1 MLDICRRTGA
11 LWLLTPHGLPTD
23 DPYDEAFRVAQLQ
36 LESEEAAFGTAAL
49 LAAAGFP
56 RSWPGPFG
64 ATHRNASR
72 RTSLTES
79 IVLTLTLTLTVTV
92 TLTLILT
99 LALTSRR
106 TSLTESI
113 ASFRNLRAPLLR
125 AALAEV
131 QGLLALGG
139 TRRDQLLVDF
149 ARWRHQIP
157 SLHLP
162 VRLRARIL
170 HDGYRNRYV

>member
-56 RSWPGPFG
+56 RRWPGPFG
-64 ATHRNASR
+64 ATHRNA
-72 RTSLTES
+72 
-79 IVLTLTLTLTVTV
+79 
-92 TLTLILT
+92 
-99 LALTSRR
+99 SRR

-131 QGLLALGG
+131 QGFLALGG

-162 VRLRARIL
+162 VRLPARIL
-170 HDGYRNRYV
+170 HDGYRHRYV

>member
-56 RSWPGPFG
+56 RRWPGPFG
-64 ATHRNASR
+64 ATHRNA
-72 RTSLTES
+72 
-79 IVLTLTLTLTVTV
+79 
-92 TLTLILT
+92 
-99 LALTSRR
+99 SRR

-131 QGLLALGG
+131 QGFLARGG

-170 HDGYRNRYV
+170 HDGYRHRYV

>member
-56 RSWPGPFG
+56 RRWPGPFG
-64 ATHRNASR
+64 ATHRNA
-72 RTSLTES
+72 
-79 IVLTLTLTLTVTV
+79 
-92 TLTLILT
+92 
-99 LALTSRR
+99 SRR

-131 QGLLALGG
+131 QGFLALGG

-170 HDGYRNRYV
+170 HDGYCHRYV

>member
-56 RSWPGPFG
+56 RRWPGPFG
-64 ATHRNASR
+64 ATHRNA
-72 RTSLTES
+72 
-79 IVLTLTLTLTVTV
+79 
-92 TLTLILT
+92 
-99 LALTSRR
+99 SRR

-131 QGLLALGG
+131 PY
-139 TRRDQLLVDF
+139 
-149 ARWRHQIP
+149 I
-157 SLHLP
+157 SLHLLSCTP
-162 VRLRARIL
+162 LYLPYISPLSPLYLLPSPLYLPYISPPSPLHLPSISPISPLHLPAISPSELRC
-170 HDGYRNRYV
+170 HCPGYHPQLQPQP